1 MTPRYDSFL
10 TVPKQEL
17 IVFTH
22 FAFYFSAL
30 YLKHLAFV
38 KVPHPRRCNCP
49 QEAFL
54 DLVWNGAM
62 SGWTHSLRK
71 AWSGQFST
79 TAAGTVYRYTQL
91 LRLLQSGYQ
100 HIWKADF
107 QLSNIWCLYMS
118 QMVQDDLKRKWQRV
132 IYQKKGLDWLI
143 WWYFF
148 HPEKKSRTH
157 IRIPDISLGDLIGRK
172 STKSRYF
179 SNAQATTKKRFGVK
193 RWSSYA
199 RSVTPG
205 SVKVC
210 HGGMGVGGC
219 DRSEWPTPLP
229 WVCLMEQSNA
239 PWRLG
244 LNFPLKF
251 RST

>member
-1 MTPRYDSFL
+1 M
-10 TVPKQEL
+10 
-17 IVFTH
+17 
-22 FAFYFSAL
+22 
-30 YLKHLAFV
+30 
-38 KVPHPRRCNCP
+38 PHPRRCNCP

-132 IYQKKGLDWLI
+132 IYQKKGLDWLNLVI
-143 WWYFF
+143 FLPPGKKIKNSHKNSWYL
-148 HPEKKSRTH
+148 
-157 IRIPDISLGDLIGRK
+157 INVDLIGRK

-205 SVKVC
+205 
-210 HGGMGVGGC
+210 
-219 DRSEWPTPLP
+219 
-229 WVCLMEQSNA
+229 
-239 PWRLG
+239 
-244 LNFPLKF
+244 
-251 RST
+251 